1 MKKFTT
7 VTHWGAYEI
16 ETKDENIV
24 SMLPFSQDPDPSPI
38 GLGIPQAIQDPVRIQ
53 HPMIREGWLNKK
65 NGKTSGRRGSG
76 SFVSVSWER
85 AIRLVADEITQIK
98 DKFGNGSIY
107 AGSYGWASAGRFHH
121 ANSQLH
127 RFMANAGGYVYSKNT
142 YSLAAGD
149 VILPHIIGMGTF
161 QQMEASTPLKTI
173 AKHTQLLVSF
183 GGIPIKNTQ
192 VEGGGMGQHHVRGA
206 LEKCVKNGVK
216 FVNLGPIKS
225 DMIDAVKAEWH
236 PNRPNTDTAIMLGLA
251 HTIVSSNLHDKD
263 FLQTYCTG
271 FEKFSAYLM
280 GENDHQPKDASWAS
294 NISGIDS
301 DVIKNLAVRMTKN
314 RTLINLSWSTQR
326 QDHGE
331 QAFWMGAVLAAIL
344 GQIGLPGGGIGYGY
358 GATNLVGRAK
368 SAIKKPAL
376 PRQENLISDFI
387 PVARIAD
394 MLLNPG
400 LNYDYNGE
408 QRAYPDIKMVYWCGG
423 NPFHH
428 HQDLNRLLEAWQR
441 PETIIVHEP
450 WWNSNSRHAD
460 IIFPVATQFERND
473 IGGGR
478 ADRFIFAMQKACA
491 AAGQSKTDFEI
502 FSLLADKLGFGM
514 EFTEGRNEMQWL
526 KHLHKK
532 FQSTAQKLVDKVPS
546 FEEFW
551 EMGCYTLPETKT
563 EPFLGSFRRDPKKYP
578 LLTPSG
584 KIEIFSSKINSFG
597 YNDCPGHPVW
607 LEPCEWLGSKLNKK
621 HPLHLITNQPK
632 TRLHSQYDNGGY
644 SLKSK
649 INGREPM
656 SINPVDAKK
665 RDIKTG
671 DVVRIFNNRGAC
683 LAGAVITDDVMP
695 NVVQISTGAWYDPL
709 IPGQTGSLDVHGNP
723 NVLTVD
729 KGTSKLAQ
737 GPSAMSAL
745 VEVELFEGVLPPIK
759 IFTPPEVLEKN
770 ENVELEISTHDSM

>member
-1 MKKFTT
+1 MGKFST
-7 VTHWGAYEI
+7 VTHWGAYEVQ
-16 ETKDENIV
+16 TSDGKVV
-24 SMLPFSQDPDPSPI
+24 SMQPFSQDPDPSPI
-38 GLGIPQAIQDPVRIQ
+38 GFGMPQAIQDPVRIQ
-53 HPMIREGWLNKK
+53 QPMIRKGWLDWK
-65 NGKTSGRRGSG
+65 NGGNSSRRGSG
-76 SFVSVSWER
+76 PFIPVSWER
-85 AIRLVADEITQIK
+85 AIQLAAEEIDQTRK
-98 DKFGNGSIY
+98 NFGNKAIY

-161 QQMEASTPLKTI
+161 QQMEASTPLEMI
-173 AKHTQLLVSF
+173 AKHTKLLVSF

-192 VEGGGMGQHHVRGA
+192 VEGGGMGRHHVRGA
-206 LEKCVKNGVK
+206 LENCIKNGVK
-216 FVNLGPIKS
+216 FVNFGPIKS
-225 DMIDAVKAEWH
+225 DMMEEVKAEWH
-236 PNRPNTDTAIMLGLA
+236 ANRPNTDTAIMLALA
-251 HTIVSSNLHDKD
+251 HTIVSSNLHNKD
-263 FLQTYCTG
+263 FLQTHCTG
-271 FEKFSAYLM
+271 FKKISAYLM
-280 GENDHQPKDASWAS
+280 GENDNQPKDANWAS
-294 NISGIDS
+294 KISGTSASI
-301 DVIKNLAVRMTKN
+301 IKDLAVRMTKT

-331 QAFWMGAVLAAIL
+331 QSFWMGAVLAAIL

-368 SAIKKPAL
+368 TSILKPAL

-408 QRAYPDIKMVYWCGG
+408 KKAYPDIKMVYWCGG

-460 IIFPVATQFERND
+460 IVFPVATSFERND

-478 ADRFIFAMQKACA
+478 ADRFIFAMQKACESF
-491 AAGQSKTDFEI
+491 GQSKTDFEI
-502 FSLLADKLGFGM
+502 FSLLAEKLGFGI
-514 EFTEGRNEMQWL
+514 EFTEGRSETQWL
-526 KHLHKK
+526 KYLYKK
-532 FQSTAQKLVDKVPS
+532 FRETAENLVNNVPS

-551 EMGCYTLPETKT
+551 AMGSYELPETKT
-563 EPFLGSFRRDPKKYP
+563 EPFLGSFRNNPRNNP

-584 KIEIFSSKINSFG
+584 KIEIYSSKIDSFG
-597 YNDCPGHPVW
+597 YDDCPGHPVW
-607 LEPCEWLGSKLNKK
+607 LEPCEWLGSKLSKK

-632 TRLHSQYDNGGY
+632 TRLHSQYDNGGC

-649 INGREPM
+649 ISGREPV
-656 SINPVDAKK
+656 SINPIDAAH
-665 RDIKTG
+665 RGITNGDI
-671 DVVRIFNNRGAC
+671 VRIFNHRGTC
-683 LAGAVITDDVMP
+683 LAGAIVTDDVMP

-709 IPGQTGSLDVHGNP
+709 IPGKPGSLDVHGNP
-723 NVLTVD
+723 NVLTID

-745 VEVELFEGVLPPIK
+745 VEVELFKDDLPPIK
-759 IFTPPEVLEKN
+759 IFTPPEVQDEPK
-770 ENVELEISTHDSM
+770 